1 MNQRQQ
7 ISPESVAAN
16 LAALYEK
23 PFGGKQRGRFRI
35 SVKLIRDML
44 DQRRIWPDQ
53 TEAIRRALY
62 ELGYVL
68 HDMDT
73 YWVVVSVN
81 TFVSYRRV
89 NAVSLGDVV
98 RSPST
103 SSLAEEGGDLE
114 EAAE

>member
-1 MNQRQQ
+1 MSRGQGY
-7 ISPESVAAN
+7 SPETVAAN
-16 LAALYEK
+16 LAALYER

-35 SVKLIRDML
+35 PVKLVQSML

-53 TEAIRRALY
+53 IEAVRRALY

-68 HDMDT
+68 HDMET
-73 YWVVVSVN
+73 YWVVVSIK

-89 NAVSLGDVV
+89 NAACLSDVIDLPTA
-98 RSPST
+98 PSV
-103 SSLAEEGGDLE
+103 AEEGGDVE